1 MRISED
7 LGDFDDFMI
16 SEDPEDFE
24 DLQNFEDFMGSL
36 GILRTADVFD
46 NVEGF

>member
-1 MRISED
+1 MRISDD
-7 LGDFDDFMI
+7 LGDLDDFMI

-24 DLQNFEDFMGSL
+24 DLQNPEDFRGSL
-36 GILRTADVFD
+36 GILRTAGVFD